1 MTVDMT
7 VLPGLFL
14 LALELLVLAA
24 VGVVVARVALRQS
37 NDLLALAQGMVI
49 GPALWGLIVNFVLH
63 LFPGLAGTLVTWV
76 VTLTLAAVLAWRA
89 PAKLRL
95 APRTVVGFVAAAL
108 VLFWFVLASRQLMYI
123 VDAYLHLGL
132 AASIRAGGYPPAFP
146 WHPGLPAPYHYGA
159 DLLMALLAP
168 PMGPDPAFSTEIID
182 AYAWTGLA
190 MIVFLTVLRFGS
202 RITALAVFPLLLS
215 FGLWTQLH
223 YTAPPGILQVPV
235 PAGIPE
241 AGLRA
246 SLSGI
251 YWPTVD
257 YPWTTAVEA
266 SPANIWKPHF
276 VLAYALAFVA
286 LERAAACG
294 RRGWL
299 GHVAMAMA
307 IAFLGLVDETVAPV
321 VLGLWGLLELYQL
334 RRGSHLTPL
343 ARRLR
348 GESSDSPLRWE
359 PILRAFSGPVLA
371 ALLLAVGGG
380 AITGVL
386 TSSSRSGLSL
396 GWIADAGSRR
406 PLGEFARLSGGVG
419 VLALG
424 TVPVTI
430 GALLLA
436 WRQRLVLALAATS
449 LLMLLAALSLRYEY
463 SLDLVRLD
471 GHARNFALLALLVAL
486 GARLAALSPHW
497 RYSACAVLVVLVTWP
512 TAAAPAQNIGLALR
526 RGPEFANARPDP
538 SAIHS
543 DLIGRYVMRKPMSE
557 AVATY
562 IRKHTSVDARIL
574 SPDPI
579 EMSIVTG
586 RPNAS
591 AYAEFVQF
599 VPVHGPE
606 YLDAIRFLEPLAV
619 RRLGVDYVHASDAWI
634 AGLPARA
641 QDWLRDPRLF
651 EPLTRD
657 GVDTLYRIQPAF
669 LNMETA
675 PPPASFEGLRQAVAA
690 DMTVYLSP
698 ALEPVNSIRA
708 AVVLSHTQLLG
719 RARPT
724 PTWHSRPHFPTE
736 PLGDRTPDL
745 IVTSAR
751 LAPSAFPS
759 DRRQP
764 IWWNDEI
771 AIYPLGK
778 AANPIMPPPSRPF
791 SVEVSDVKTVD
802 GRIAFT
808 ATFLDLEPD
817 QWKGQ
822 DWLVTSTDGSPWA
835 IPREFEADERRH
847 AGSQW
852 FGGQVVPGRG
862 TTERRY
868 EFNPH
873 AVSLLVAE
881 GDGELVGAPS
891 SGMALDPGDWTLA
904 VRLRGDWWEL
914 AFIPLMS
921 FAVSDSGEVS
931 YKIYEGTLGAALIP

>member
-1 MTVDMT
+1 MTVDPT
-7 VLPGLFL
+7 VLPGLVL
-14 LALELLVLAA
+14 LVLELLVLAA
-24 VGVVVARVALRQS
+24 VGVVIARVALRQS

-63 LFPGLAGTLVTWV
+63 LFPGLAGALATWV
-76 VTLTLAAVLAWRA
+76 VTLALAAGLAWRA
-89 PAKLRL
+89 PASLQLK
-95 APRTVVGFVAAAL
+95 PRTVVGFVAAAL

-159 DLLMALLAP
+159 DLLTALLAP
-168 PMGPDPAFSTEIID
+168 PAGPDPAFTTEVID
-182 AYAWTGLA
+182 AYAWTSLA
-190 MIVFLTVLRFGS
+190 LIVVTTVLRFGS
-202 RITALAVFPLLLS
+202 RIAALAVCPLLLS

-223 YTAPPGILQVPV
+223 YTSPPGIVQVPL
-235 PAGIPE
+235 PIGIPE
-241 AGLRA
+241 AGIRA
-246 SLSGI
+246 SLADI

-257 YPWTTAVEA
+257 YPWTTAVDA
-266 SPANIWKPHF
+266 TPANIWKPHF
-276 VLAYALAFVA
+276 VLAYALAFVV
-286 LERAAACG
+286 LERAAARG

-299 GHVAMAMA
+299 GHVALALA
-307 IAFLGLVDETVAPV
+307 IGFLGLVDETVAPV
-321 VLGLWGLLELYQL
+321 VLGLWGLLELYEL
-334 RRGSHLTPL
+334 HRGSHFAPL
-343 ARRLR
+343 LRRLR
-348 GESSDSPLRWE
+348 GDGSHRPVRWE
-359 PILRAFSGPVLA
+359 PMLRAFSGPVFA
-371 ALLLAVGGG
+371 ALLLTIGGG

-386 TSSSRSGLSL
+386 TSSSHTGLSL

-406 PLGEFARLSGGVG
+406 PLGEFTRLSGGVG

-424 TVPVTI
+424 TVPVTV

-471 GHARNFALLALLVAL
+471 GHARNFALLALLVGL
-486 GARLAALSPHW
+486 GVRMAALAPRW
-497 RYSACAVLVVLVTWP
+497 RYATSAMLIALVTWP
-512 TAAAPAQNIGLALR
+512 TVAAPVQNIGLGLR

-538 SAIHS
+538 SAMPS

-557 AVATY
+557 VVAGY
-562 IRKHTSVDARIL
+562 IREHTSVDARIL
-574 SPDPI
+574 SPSPI

-619 RRLGVDYVHASDAWI
+619 RRLGVDYVHAPDAWI
-634 AGLPARA
+634 AELPERA
-641 QDWLRDPRLF
+641 QRWLQDPSFF
-651 EPLTRD
+651 EPLIRD
-657 GVDTLYRIQPAF
+657 GVDTLFRVQPAF
-669 LNMETA
+669 LRLETT
-675 PPPASFEGLRQAVAA
+675 PPPESFEGLRQAVAPEA
-690 DMTVYLSP
+690 TVYLSP

-708 AVVLSHTQLLG
+708 AVVLSHTRLLG

-736 PLGDRTPDL
+736 QLANRTPDL
-745 IVTSAR
+745 VVTSAR
-751 LAPSAFPS
+751 LAPSAFPL

-771 AIYPLGK
+771 AIYPLGE
-778 AANPIMPPPSRPF
+778 ATNPIMPPPPRPF
-791 SVEVSDVKTVD
+791 SIEVSDVETAD
-802 GRIAFT
+802 SRIAFT

-822 DWLVTSTDGSPWA
+822 DWLVTSTDSSPWA
-835 IPREFEADERRH
+835 IPREFESDERRH

-862 TTERRY
+862 TTERR
-868 EFNPH
+868 FAFDPH

-881 GDGELVGAPS
+881 GDDEAVAAPS
-891 SGMALDPGDWTLA
+891 SGTALEPGDWTLA

-914 AFIPLMS
+914 AFIPLMRIE
-921 FAVSDSGEVS
+921 VSNSGEASFTV
-931 YKIYEGTLGAALIP
+931 YEGTLSAALIP